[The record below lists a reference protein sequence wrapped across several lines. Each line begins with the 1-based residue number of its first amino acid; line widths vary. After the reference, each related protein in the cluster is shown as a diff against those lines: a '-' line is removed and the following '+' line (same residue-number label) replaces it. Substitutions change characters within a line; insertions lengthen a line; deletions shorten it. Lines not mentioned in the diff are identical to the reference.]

1 MTFLIL
7 LLTVTAVLAI
17 EAVRL
22 TLHDGRGPQ
31 RPPLSHL
38 EDPRFR
44 APSRF
49 W

>member
-7 LLTVTAVLAI
+7 LLAVTTALAI

-31 RPPLSHL
+31 RPPMSHA
-38 EDPRFR
+38 EDPSFR

-49 W
+49 F